1 VFNATFNNIS
11 VTLVS
16 FFVVVV
22 NFHGLAATERF
33 VDIYS
38 FRVLILLLLF
48 MSFVVYYILSAC
60 SMTSQQSAA
69 TDGDAGKGKKKK
81 KGWVS
86 SMSMYM
92 NMERRMDWQQLRGLL
107 TFIHLGF

>member
-22 NFHGLAATERF
+22 NFHELAATERS

-38 FRVLILLLLF
+38 FGVLIFLLLF
-48 MSFVVYYILSAC
+48 MSFIVYYIL
-60 SMTSQQSAA
+60 
-69 TDGDAGKGKKKK
+69 
-81 KGWVS
+81 
-86 SMSMYM
+86 
-92 NMERRMDWQQLRGLL
+92 
-107 TFIHLGF
+107 